1 MHVLV
6 IAQIASSYC
15 ILGLRE
21 HTMAH
26 ISLHNVSLDFPI
38 YGSSSKSLKNSL
50 IRLSTGG
57 IISKSTEDHII
68 TVKALDNLN
77 LVLNSG
83 DRVGL
88 IGHNGAGKS
97 SLLRVLAGIYEPSQ
111 GVIDICGKV
120 TAVLDVMMGLDYES
134 TGYENIVLRGVL
146 NSLTLKQIKDKQ
158 QEIADFTE
166 LGGFLS
172 IPVKTYSSGMML
184 RLAFAIATCIQP
196 EILILDEIV
205 SVGDAAFLE
214 KAKERM
220 SNIINVAEVVVIAS
234 HDPSIIKT
242 FCTKVIIMD
251 AGKMTFFGDV
261 EQGLAMREN
270 SLKNIK

>member
-1 MHVLV
+1 
-6 IAQIASSYC
+6 
-15 ILGLRE
+15 
-21 HTMAH
+21 MAH

-57 IISKSTEDHII
+57 IISKSTDDSILTI
-68 TVKALDNLN
+68 KALDKVDL
-77 LVLNSG
+77 LLREG

-97 SLLRVLAGIYEPSQ
+97 TLLRVLAGIYEPSH
-111 GVIDICGKV
+111 GIIEICGRV
-120 TAVLDVMMGLDYES
+120 TAVLDVMMGLDHES
-134 TGYENIVLRGVL
+134 TGYENIVTRGVL
-146 NSLTLKQIKDKQ
+146 YHLTLKEIKAKQ

-196 EILILDEIV
+196 QILILDEIV
-205 SVGDAAFLE
+205 SVGDASFLE
-214 KAKERM
+214 KAKARM
-220 SNIINVAEVVVIAS
+220 SNIINAAEIVVIAS
-234 HDPSIIKT
+234 HDPSIIKS
-242 FCTKVIIMD
+242 FCTKVIVMD
-251 AGKMTFFGDV
+251 AGKMKFFGAVD
-261 EQGLAMREN
+261 EGLAIREAGLT
-270 SLKNIK
+270 SMAS

>member
-1 MHVLV
+1 
-6 IAQIASSYC
+6 
-15 ILGLRE
+15 
-21 HTMAH
+21 MAH
-26 ISLHNVSLDFPI
+26 IALTDVSLDFPI

-57 IISKSTEDHII
+57 IISKSTDDNII
-68 TVKALDNLN
+68 TVKALDNINVMLRA
-77 LVLNSG
+77 G

-97 SLLRVLAGIYEPSQ
+97 SLLRVFAGIYEPTI
-111 GVIDICGKV
+111 GVVDICGKV
-120 TAVLDVMMGLDYES
+120 TAVLDVMMGLDHES
-134 TGYENIVLRGVL
+134 TGYENIVTRGVL
-146 NSLTLKQIKDKQ
+146 HNLTLGAIKEKQ

-205 SVGDAAFLE
+205 SVGDASFLE
-214 KAKERM
+214 KAKARM
-220 SNIINVAEVVVIAS
+220 SNIINTAEVVVIAS
-234 HDPSIIKT
+234 HDPSIIRT
-242 FCTKVIIMD
+242 FCSKVIVMD
-251 AGKMTFFGDV
+251 AGKMVFFGDV
-261 EQGLAMREN
+261 EDGLR
-270 SLKNIK
+270 LKAETKAS